1 MAGVR
6 YKWEGVKYHSV
17 DKFVQ
22 SANVAIRK
30 SIESSSCNTHDGDLA
45 WEGFLPYWSSVKE
58 IHQGFGVFSFVTSG
72 DSS

>member
-6 YKWEGVKYHSV
+6 YKWEGVKYQSV
-17 DKFVQ
+17 AKFVQ

-45 WEGFLPYWSSVKE
+45 WAIFLHYWSSVKE
-58 IHQGFGVFSFVTSG
+58 IRQRSGVFSFVTTG